1 MAKALING
9 KMITWGRNRSD
20 VTPDA
25 LAKKLDDIPTERL
38 LQWEQGEDKPTLAQA
53 QKIANTLHIPL
64 GYLYL
69 DTPPQELTET
79 PDLRTVRN
87 ESRADYSPAFIET
100 YQSVLLRQQWFR
112 EFRLQEGYPELPFVH
127 LFNPQSRV
135 EDVVL
140 SMTTLLEVESLR
152 QQAGSKAKFAN
163 LLIEKAES
171 LGILV
176 FRNGVVGRD
185 NRRSLSVEEFR
196 GFAIYDTYA
205 PAIFVNTKDAKS
217 AQVFSILHELAH
229 IWIGEGGISNYDL
242 VAPSGKVQAIETRCD
257 RIAAE
262 VLVPVAVLRSLWDN
276 NISVTDNVQ
285 KLSSHCKVSQLVIA
299 IRARDQQLV
308 TADEFRQLYAAE
320 MKRDKQQRDKNKQS
334 SGGPPSNVMLSQQN
348 GKLFSRALL
357 SQLYE
362 GKVLFRDAARLLG
375 IKKLDS
381 INTYYQYLTEQGNKA
396 A

>member
-53 QKIANTLHIPL
+53 QKMANTLHIPL

-69 DTPPQELTET
+69 DTPPQELTAT

-112 EFRLQEGYPELPFVH
+112 EFRLQEGYPELPFVR

-135 EDVVL
+135 EDVVQ
-140 SMTTLLEVESLR
+140 SMTDLLALDALR
-152 QQAGSKAKFAN
+152 KQASTKEQFIN
-163 LLIEKAES
+163 LLVGKAES

-176 FRNGVVGRD
+176 FRNGVVGRN

-217 AQVFSILHELAH
+217 AQVFSLLHELAH

-242 VAPSGKVQAIETRCD
+242 SATTGKTQTIETLCN

-262 VLVPVAVLRSLWDN
+262 VLVPTAMIQAQWDKATPA
-276 NISVTDNVQ
+276 TDNVQ
-285 KLSSHCKVSQLVIA
+285 KISSHCKVSRLVVI
-299 IRARDQQLV
+299 IRAQDQQLV
-308 TADEFRQLYAAE
+308 NEGEFHQLYAAE
-320 MKRDKQQRDKNKQS
+320 IKQDKQQRDKLKQS
-334 SGGPPSNVMLSQQN
+334 DGGPPSNLMLSLQN
-348 GKLFSRALL
+348 GKLFSRVLL

-381 INTYYQYLTEQGNKA
+381 INTYYQYLTEQGDKA

>member
-69 DTPPQELTET
+69 DTPPQELTDT

-112 EFRLQEGYPELPFVH
+112 EFRLQEGYPELPFVR

-135 EDVVL
+135 EDVVQ

-176 FRNGVVGRD
+176 FRNGLVGR
-185 NRRSLSVEEFR
+185 
-196 GFAIYDTYA
+196 IYDTYA
-205 PAIFVNTKDAKS
+205 PAIFVNTKVAKS
-217 AQVFSILHELAH
+217 TQVFSILNELAH
-229 IWIGEGGISNYDL
+229 IWIGNNGNS
-242 VAPSGKVQAIETRCD
+242 VAIENLCN
-257 RIAAE
+257 RIAGDLLE
-262 VLVPVAVLRSLWDN
+262 NTHPNPFLLPLYLRERRLGGEGLREN
-276 NISVTDNVQ
+276 
-285 KLSSHCKVSQLVIA
+285 
-299 IRARDQQLV
+299 AR
-308 TADEFRQLYAAE
+308 LY
-320 MKRDKQQRDKNKQS
+320 R
-334 SGGPPSNVMLSQQN
+334 QN
-348 GKLFSRALL
+348 GKLFSHALL

-381 INTYYQYLTEQGNKA
+381 IDTYYRYLTAPVNQA

>member
-1 MAKALING
+1 MANALING

-69 DTPPQELTET
+69 DTPTQELTDT

-87 ESRADYSPAFIET
+87 ASRADYSPAFIET

-112 EFRLQEGYPELPFVH
+112 EFRLQESYPELPFVR

-135 EDVVL
+135 EDVVQ
-140 SMTTLLEVESLR
+140 SMTDLLTLDALR
-152 QQAGSKAKFAN
+152 KQASTKEQFIN
-163 LLIEKAES
+163 LLVGKAES

-176 FRNGVVGRD
+176 FRNGVVGRN

-205 PAIFVNTKDAKS
+205 PAIFVNTRDAKS
-217 AQVFSILHELAH
+217 AQVFSLLHELAH

-242 VAPSGKVQAIETRCD
+242 SATTGKTKTIETLCN

-262 VLVPVAVLRSLWDN
+262 VLVPTVMIQAQWDKATPA
-276 NISVTDNVQ
+276 TDNVQ
-285 KLSSHCKVSQLVIA
+285 KISSHCKVSRLVVI
-299 IRARDQQLV
+299 IRAQDQQLV
-308 TADEFRQLYAAE
+308 NEGEFRQLYAAE
-320 MKRDKQQRDKNKQS
+320 IKQDKQQRDKLKQS
-334 SGGPPSNVMLSQQN
+334 DGGPPSNLMLSLQN
-348 GKLFSRALL
+348 GKLFSRVLL

-381 INTYYQYLTEQGNKA
+381 INTYYQYLTEQGDKA

>member
-20 VTPDA
+20 VTPGA
-25 LAKKLDDIPTERL
+25 LAKKLDDLAVERL
-38 LQWEQGEDKPTLAQA
+38 LQWENGEDKPTLVQA
-53 QKIANTLHIPL
+53 QVIANALHIPL
-64 GYLYL
+64 GYLFL
-69 DTPPQELTET
+69 NTPPQELDDA

-87 ESRADYSPAFIET
+87 ESRTEYSPAFIET

-112 EFRLQEGYPELPFVH
+112 EFRLQDGYPELPFVR
-127 LFNPQSRV
+127 LFNEHSCV
-135 EDVVL
+135 EDVVQ
-140 SMTTLLEVESLR
+140 SMTDLLALDALR
-152 QQAGSKAKFAN
+152 KQARTKEQFIN
-163 LLIEKAES
+163 LLVGKAES

-176 FRNGVVGRD
+176 FRNGVVGRN

-217 AQVFSILHELAH
+217 AQVFSLLHELAH

-242 VAPSGKVQAIETRCD
+242 SATTGKTQTIETLCN

-262 VLVPVAVLRSLWDN
+262 VLVPTAIIQAQWDKATPA
-276 NISVTDNVQ
+276 TDNVQ
-285 KLSSHCKVSQLVIA
+285 KISSHCKVSRLVII
-299 IRARDQQLV
+299 IRAQDQQLV
-308 TADEFRQLYAAE
+308 NESEFRQLYAAE
-320 MKRDKQQRDKNKQS
+320 IKQDKQQRDKLKQS
-334 SGGPPSNVMLSQQN
+334 DGGPPSNLMLSLQN
-348 GKLFSRALL
+348 GKLFSRVLL

-381 INTYYQYLTEQGNKA
+381 INTYYQYLTEQGDKA

>member
-69 DTPPQELTET
+69 DTPPQELTDT

-112 EFRLQEGYPELPFVH
+112 EFRLQEGYPELPFVR

-135 EDVVL
+135 KDVVQ

-152 QQAGSKAKFAN
+152 KQADSKAKFAN
-163 LLIEKAES
+163 LLVEKAEG

-185 NRRSLSVEEFR
+185 NHRSLSVEEFR

-217 AQVFSILHELAH
+217 AQVFSLLHELAH

-242 VAPSGKVQAIETRCD
+242 SATTGKTQTIETLCN

-262 VLVPVAVLRSLWDN
+262 VLVPTAMIQAQWDKATPA
-276 NISVTDNVQ
+276 TDNVQ
-285 KLSSHCKVSQLVIA
+285 KISSHCKVSRLVVI
-299 IRARDQQLV
+299 IRAQDQQLV
-308 TADEFRQLYAAE
+308 NEGEFRQLYAAE
-320 MKRDKQQRDKNKQS
+320 IKQDKQQRDKLKQS
-334 SGGPPSNVMLSQQN
+334 DGGPPSNLILSLQN
-348 GKLFSRALL
+348 GKLFSRVLL

-381 INTYYQYLTEQGNKA
+381 IKTYYQYLTEQGDKA